1 MPLQGT
7 VQSLDSPVDLD
18 LKVRAQDFGAE
29 SNARVSAFIEKPNG
43 ETANVLLNPS
53 LTLPGQYE
61 GDFLAADP
69 GEFHVRYS
77 VEYEDGELL
86 EQDAFFAVSPTGPE
100 LSDTSFKESLLR
112 DAARLSGGEY
122 YSYRDWKSISDIPV
136 ADHIRIEGKLHNF
149 CMSCCARTNSPIIGI
164 KRITTGI
171 ARDNGLY
178 TFQPLH
184 KRFYTPEAS
193 ASKSCNLIIFHK
205 LSPPVYSMK

>member
-1 MPLQGT
+1 MDCFGANYSGGKERMDMPLQGT
-7 VQSLDSPVDLD
+7 VQSLDSSVDLD

-43 ETANVLLNPS
+43 ETADVLLNPS

-61 GDFLAADP
+61 GDFLPTDS

-122 YSYRDWKSISDIPV
+122 VSYRDWKSIKDIPV
-136 ADHIRIEGKLHNF
+136 ADHIPVVQQRIYWAHSWPYFIVLALFLLSEWY
-149 CMSCCARTNSPIIGI
+149 RR
-164 KRITTGI
+164 RIL
-171 ARDNGLY
+171 GL
-178 TFQPLH
+178 
-184 KRFYTPEAS
+184 K
-193 ASKSCNLIIFHK
+193 
-205 LSPPVYSMK
+205 

>member
-1 MPLQGT
+1 MESGKGVEQHGLFWRQLLFWLASGGKERMDMPLQGT
-7 VQSLDSPVDLD
+7 VQSLDSSVDLD

-43 ETANVLLNPS
+43 ETADVLLNPS

-61 GDFLAADP
+61 GDFLPTDS

-122 YSYRDWKSISDIPV
+122 VSYRDWKSIKDIPV
-136 ADHIRIEGKLHNF
+136 ADHIPVVQQRIYWAHSWPYFIVLALFLLSEWY
-149 CMSCCARTNSPIIGI
+149 RR
-164 KRITTGI
+164 RIL
-171 ARDNGLY
+171 GL
-178 TFQPLH
+178 
-184 KRFYTPEAS
+184 K
-193 ASKSCNLIIFHK
+193 
-205 LSPPVYSMK
+205 